1 MCVLLLQDLLQ
12 SCSRGGRIITAVPVC
27 VFIALVNA
35 GSVCLLLGECG
46 GECGE
51 EKYYMSDVSD
61 RIRVD
66 PDSEDVQM
74 VYGKKRTL

>member
-1 MCVLLLQDLLQ
+1 V
-12 SCSRGGRIITAVPVC
+12 
-27 VFIALVNA
+27 
-35 GSVCLLLGECG
+35 

-66 PDSEDVQM
+66 PDVQM
-74 VYGKKRTL
+74 VYGKKRTLKGPKCKKIKIMRIPAR

>member
-1 MCVLLLQDLLQ
+1 MCVCFITAGPITKLFAW
-12 SCSRGGRIITAVPVC
+12 GRIITAVPVC

-35 GSVCLLLGECG
+35 GSVCLLLGECV

-66 PDSEDVQM
+66 PDVQM